1 MKDGTVL
8 VYFCP
13 VMGGHLFLDENLG
26 TVVVVVQYSCV
37 FDVFERRDGER
48 AGAGGQRSRGAAAKV
63 QNTRQDLDA
72 SPTGNPA
79 MSLQAPAPL

>member
-37 FDVFERRDGER
+37 FDVFE
-48 AGAGGQRSRGAAAKV
+48 SREKV
-63 QNTRQDLDA
+63 GSYTHRIH
-72 SPTGNPA
+72 SVR
-79 MSLQAPAPL
+79 

>member
-26 TVVVVVQYSCV
+26 TIVVVVQYSCV
-37 FDVFERRDGER
+37 FDVFERRE
-48 AGAGGQRSRGAAAKV
+48 KV
-63 QNTRQDLDA
+63 GSYTHRIH
-72 SPTGNPA
+72 SVR
-79 MSLQAPAPL
+79 

>member
-26 TVVVVVQYSCV
+26 TVVVVVQYSSVC
-37 FDVFERRDGER
+37 DVFE
-48 AGAGGQRSRGAAAKV
+48 SREKV
-63 QNTRQDLDA
+63 GSYTHRIHSLIENSPNISQATYKEFNT
-72 SPTGNPA
+72 
-79 MSLQAPAPL
+79 